1 MANLIDKDAYR
12 RHTAKEFHPHLAHFD
27 AELERLIRRSPAH
40 RSMVENPFAMFSIT
54 HAFPVVHLVAMCRNG
69 GWIYYPA
76 PQTMYAIRDG
86 HRTVSSSG
94 GETRGAQPIIR
105 FEIVTDQVL
114 VPSKEKLELF
124 KSAGASAPE
133 FRTPFEA
140 VAKPAQLFSAPLA
153 ILKKG
158 TAGRFRQ
165 PFSLYQ
171 HVFGGGH
178 EYPDDGLF
186 YIGITARDW
195 QKRWAEHRAAINRDS
210 PLKFHRMYR
219 ERMVSQK
226 LSFVHHRL
234 MGVASTLDEIQALE
248 ETFVAG
254 HWQDERLLNMIPGG
268 KAGIAYLHKHRIIGK
283 GAVLQADQVEQA
295 LERWMKEH
303 PHRGLPAP
311 WMAEH
316 WQDNDYALKVIC
328 GPEGRLSI
336 DQVLQIRFL
345 GAGGVPAADIVE
357 QVGAKNISQ
366 VQRVL
371 DGKTYTRVPDVEG
384 GSDLTTED

>member
-1 MANLIDKDAYR
+1 MANLIDQDAYR

-76 PQTMYAIRDG
+76 PQTMYTIRDG

-171 HVFGGGH
+171 HVFGGG
-178 EYPDDGLF
+178 
-186 YIGITARDW
+186 ARVSIRSRGSSSTDTLCRESMSSLLTSW
-195 QKRWAEHRAAINRDS
+195 SRSLRHCTRCSPATRPRRRRRAPRLPPN
-210 PLKFHRMYR
+210 LGRMPPR
-219 ERMVSQK
+219 C
-226 LSFVHHRL
+226 
-234 MGVASTLDEIQALE
+234 LD
-248 ETFVAG
+248 
-254 HWQDERLLNMIPGG
+254 
-268 KAGIAYLHKHRIIGK
+268 
-283 GAVLQADQVEQA
+283 
-295 LERWMKEH
+295 
-303 PHRGLPAP
+303 
-311 WMAEH
+311 
-316 WQDNDYALKVIC
+316 
-328 GPEGRLSI
+328 
-336 DQVLQIRFL
+336 
-345 GAGGVPAADIVE
+345 
-357 QVGAKNISQ
+357 
-366 VQRVL
+366 
-371 DGKTYTRVPDVEG
+371 
-384 GSDLTTED
+384 

>member
-140 VAKPAQLFSAPLA
+140 VAKPAQLFSAP
-153 ILKKG
+153 
-158 TAGRFRQ
+158 
-165 PFSLYQ
+165 
-171 HVFGGGH
+171 
-178 EYPDDGLF
+178 
-186 YIGITARDW
+186 
-195 QKRWAEHRAAINRDS
+195 
-210 PLKFHRMYR
+210 
-219 ERMVSQK
+219 
-226 LSFVHHRL
+226 
-234 MGVASTLDEIQALE
+234 
-248 ETFVAG
+248 
-254 HWQDERLLNMIPGG
+254 HWP
-268 KAGIAYLHKHRIIGK
+268 
-283 GAVLQADQVEQA
+283 
-295 LERWMKEH
+295 
-303 PHRGLPAP
+303 
-311 WMAEH
+311 
-316 WQDNDYALKVIC
+316 
-328 GPEGRLSI
+328 S
-336 DQVLQIRFL
+336 
-345 GAGGVPAADIVE
+345 
-357 QVGAKNISQ
+357 
-366 VQRVL
+366 
-371 DGKTYTRVPDVEG
+371 
-384 GSDLTTED
+384 